1 MRDFMVINYRQVYEV
16 AFIGVWSGYFVISS
30 GELSGLME
38 RLGDNV
44 ISRKSCMEILRK
56 MQFHF
61 RMDDLQR

>member
-1 MRDFMVINYRQVYEV
+1 M

-61 RMDDLQR
+61 RLDDLQG

>member
-44 ISRKSCMEILRK
+44 ISRKKLYGNFVKNAVS
-56 MQFHF
+56 FS
-61 RMDDLQR
+61 DG